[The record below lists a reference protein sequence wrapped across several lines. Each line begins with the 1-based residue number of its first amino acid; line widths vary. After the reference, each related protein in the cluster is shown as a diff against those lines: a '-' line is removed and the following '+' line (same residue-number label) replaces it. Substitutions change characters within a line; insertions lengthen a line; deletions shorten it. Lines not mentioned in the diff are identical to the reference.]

1 VYPIDLNQIFPFKKN
16 PPFLPQL
23 FFFPNLPNPHRS
35 KCVKAR
41 QLFKEMFQEVIEE
54 RKKKQASDPNYKP
67 PEDYLQVL
75 MEAKYKDGT
84 PLTMT
89 EITGNMIGILLGGQH
104 TSNVTGTWC
113 LSHLLKEP
121 KWLEAVMEEQKK
133 FFPDKG
139 PYATQP
145 ATLTYEQVQQME
157 VFDQVLSETLRLH
170 PPFFQLSRKVK
181 VDSEFN
187 GTVIPAGHIVNIS
200 PSASH
205 RNPEL
210 WDEPNKFDPT
220 RFAPENKDKIKPY
233 AWIPFGGGMH
243 QCGGRKF
250 AWNSLKASL
259 SWLLRNYE
267 LELVGKGATE
277 MPKEDYTTMVVAP
290 TKSHTRVKYT
300 RRR

>member
-1 VYPIDLNQIFPFKKN
+1 
-16 PPFLPQL
+16 
-23 FFFPNLPNPHRS
+23 
-35 KCVKAR
+35 
-41 QLFKEMFQEVIEE
+41 MFQEVIEE
-54 RKKKQASDPNYKP
+54 RKKKQASDPNYQP

-121 KWLEAVMEEQKK
+121 KWLKAVMEEQKK
-133 FFPDKG
+133 FFSDKG

-210 WDEPNKFDPT
+210 WDEPNEFDPT

-267 LELVGKGATE
+267 LELIGKGATE